1 MFVKEENTTRF
12 PATGK
17 KGKVENTFKLMYYDG
32 TGNGAEHD
40 APGSGPGEARGHN
53 H

>member
-1 MFVKEENTTRF
+1 MFVKEENTLRF

-17 KGKVENTFKLMYYDG
+17 KGKVENTFKLRYYGG
-32 TGNGAEHD
+32 TGNPLNEIR
-40 APGSGPGEARGHN
+40 GSGRGEACGHN